1 MRTEREN
8 EPKLV
13 KSATEDRP
21 RVVIIG
27 SGFGGLE
34 AARRLRRAPVRV
46 IVVDRRNHHLFQ
58 PLLYQVATAAL
69 SPSDIAEPIR
79 RVLRHQA
86 NAEVLLADATGIDV
100 AARTVSL
107 ADGVLAYDYLI
118 LATGASHSYFG
129 RDDWARFAPGLKSVE
144 DALDIR
150 RRILFAF
157 EAAEREADPARR
169 AAWLRFVVVG
179 AGPTGVEL
187 AGALSEIARH
197 ALARDFRHID
207 PKQAHVILLE
217 GTTRVLPSYDDD
229 LSEKARDQLVRMGV
243 DVRTGLMVTE
253 IDDHGVFLGP
263 ERIEART
270 VLWAAGVVASPLA
283 KTLGVPLDRAGRV
296 LVEPDLTIPG
306 HDEIYVIGDL
316 AHVEQEGSLVPGVA
330 PAALQEARH
339 AVANIFRSLENRP
352 RLPFR
357 YRDKGSLA
365 TIGRAAGVADLHVVK
380 LSGWLAW
387 VAWLFIHI
395 FFLIGFRNRFI
406 VLFGWAWSYFTYDRG
421 ARLITGSLKK
431 LDRTHRAQNSRE
443 MAREDGEAT
452 ADEKSDEDSVLAP

>member
-1 MRTEREN
+1 M
-8 EPKLV
+8 
-13 KSATEDRP
+13 
-21 RVVIIG
+21 
-27 SGFGGLE
+27 
-34 AARRLRRAPVRV
+34 

-69 SPSDIAEPIR
+69 SPSDIAAPIR

-86 NAEVLLADATGIDV
+86 NAEVVLAEATGID
-100 AARTVSL
+100 AAAGAVLL
-107 ADGVLAYDYLI
+107 ADGVLSYDYLI
-118 LATGASHSYFG
+118 VATGASHSYFG

-207 PKQAHVILLE
+207 PTQAQILLLE
-217 GTTRVLPSYDDD
+217 GTPRVLPSYDDD
-229 LSEKARDQLVRMGV
+229 LSEKAREQLVRMGV
-243 DVRTGLMVTE
+243 EVRTGLMVTD
-253 IDDHGVFLGP
+253 IDDHGVCLGP
-263 ERIEART
+263 DRIEART

-306 HDEIYVIGDL
+306 HGEVYVIGDL
-316 AHVEQEGSLVPGVA
+316 AHFEQDGSLIPGVA
-330 PAALQEARH
+330 PAAIQEARH
-339 AVANIFRSLENRP
+339 VVANIARSLEDLP
-352 RLPFR
+352 RLAFR

-380 LSGWLAW
+380 LSGWVAW
-387 VAWLFIHI
+387 VAWLFVHV
-395 FFLIGFRNRFI
+395 FFLIGFRNRFV

-421 ARLITGSLKK
+421 ARLITGSVKQLA
-431 LDRTHRAQNSRE
+431 RTRHAPDSRE
-443 MAREDGEAT
+443 IGREDGAT
-452 ADEKSDEDSVLAP
+452 AADENHNEGPVLAP

>member
-1 MRTEREN
+1 MIEST
-8 EPKLV
+8 
-13 KSATEDRP
+13 TEDRP

-27 SGFGGLE
+27 AGFGGLE
-34 AARRLRRAPVRV
+34 AARRLKRSPVRV

-69 SPSDIAEPIR
+69 SPSDIAAPIR

-86 NAEVLLADATGIDV
+86 NAEVVLAEATGIDV
-100 AARTVSL
+100 AAKTVLL

-129 RDDWARFAPGLKSVE
+129 RDDWACFAPGLKSVE

-169 AAWLRFVVVG
+169 AAWLRFVVIG

-207 PKQAHVILLE
+207 PKQAHIILLE
-217 GTTRVLPSYDDD
+217 GTPRVLPSYDED
-229 LSEKARDQLVRMGV
+229 LSEKAREQLVRMGV
-243 DVRTGLMVTE
+243 DVRTGLMATE
-253 IDDHGVFLGP
+253 IDDHGVSLGP

-283 KTLGVPLDRAGRV
+283 RTLGVPLDRAGRV
-296 LVEPDLTIPG
+296 LIEPDLTIPG
-306 HDEIYVIGDL
+306 QGEVYVIGDL
-316 AHVEQEGSLVPGVA
+316 AHFEQEGALVPGVA

-339 AVANIFRSLENRP
+339 AVANIVRSLEDRP
-352 RLPFR
+352 RLAFR

-380 LSGWLAW
+380 LSGWVAW
-387 VAWLFIHI
+387 VAWLSIHI
-395 FFLIGFRNRFI
+395 FFLIGFRNRFV

-421 ARLITGSLKK
+421 ARLITGSLK
-431 LDRTHRAQNSRE
+431 RQVRSYGASNSGE
-443 MAREDGEAT
+443 TAREDGEAA
-452 ADEKSDEDSVLAP
+452 ADKNRNEGPVLAP

>member
-1 MRTEREN
+1 
-8 EPKLV
+8 
-13 KSATEDRP
+13 
-21 RVVIIG
+21 
-27 SGFGGLE
+27 
-34 AARRLRRAPVRV
+34 V

-69 SPSDIAEPIR
+69 SPSDIAAPIR

-86 NAEVLLADATGIDV
+86 NAEVVLAEATGIDL
-100 AARTVSL
+100 AARTVLL
-107 ADGVLAYDYLI
+107 ADGVIAYDYLI

-129 RDDWARFAPGLKSVE
+129 RDDWARYAPGLKSVE

-217 GTTRVLPSYDDD
+217 GTDQVLPSYDDG
-229 LSEKARDQLVRMGV
+229 LSEKAREQLVRMGV

-253 IDDHGVFLGP
+253 IDDHGVSLGT

-283 KTLGVPLDRAGRV
+283 KTLGVPVDRAGRV
-296 LVEPDLTIPG
+296 MVEPDLTIPG
-306 HDEIYVIGDL
+306 HGEVYVIGDL
-316 AHVEQEGSLVPGVA
+316 AHVEQDGTLVPGVA
-330 PAALQEARH
+330 PAAVQEARL
-339 AVANIFRSLENRP
+339 AVANIVRTIENRP
-352 RLPFR
+352 RLTFR

-380 LSGWLAW
+380 LSGWVAW
-387 VAWLFIHI
+387 VAWLFVHV

-421 ARLITGSLKK
+421 ARLITGSVKQLA
-431 LDRTHRAQNSRE
+431 RTRHAPDSRE
-443 MAREDGEAT
+443 IVREDGESS
-452 ADEKSDEDSVLAP
+452 ADENRSGGTILAP

>member
-1 MRTEREN
+1 M
-8 EPKLV
+8 
-13 KSATEDRP
+13 
-21 RVVIIG
+21 
-27 SGFGGLE
+27 
-34 AARRLRRAPVRV
+34 RV

-69 SPSDIAEPIR
+69 NPSDIAEPIR
-79 RVLRHQA
+79 RVLRHQT
-86 NAEVLLADATGIDV
+86 NAEVVLAEATGIDV
-100 AARTVSL
+100 AARTVLL

-207 PKQAHVILLE
+207 PKRRTSSSSK
-217 GTTRVLPSYDDD
+217 GRPGSCPRTTTTSRRRPVSNW
-229 LSEKARDQLVRMGV
+229 SG
-243 DVRTGLMVTE
+243 
-253 IDDHGVFLGP
+253 
-263 ERIEART
+263 
-270 VLWAAGVVASPLA
+270 WASSQHRPDGDGHRRPW
-283 KTLGVPLDRAGRV
+283 GVPRPRADRGADGALGGGGRGLPPGEDPGRPARSRRPRPGRARPDDPRPSRGLRHRRPGPLRAGR
-296 LVEPDLTIPG
+296 
-306 HDEIYVIGDL
+306 
-316 AHVEQEGSLVPGVA
+316 ALVPGVA
-330 PAALQEARH
+330 PAAIQEAQH
-339 AVANIFRSLENRP
+339 AVANIVRTLEDQP

-380 LSGWLAW
+380 LSGWVAW
-387 VAWLFIHI
+387 VAWLFVHI

-421 ARLITGSLKK
+421 ARLITGSLKQ
-431 LDRTHRAQNSRE
+431 LARTHRAPDSRE
-443 MAREDGEAT
+443 MGREDGEAA
-452 ADEKSDEDSVLAP
+452 ADENRNEARSSRPDPCGR

>member
-1 MRTEREN
+1 MIEST
-8 EPKLV
+8 
-13 KSATEDRP
+13 TDDRP

-27 SGFGGLE
+27 GGFGGLE
-34 AARRLRRAPVRV
+34 AARRLQRVPVRV

-69 SPSDIAEPIR
+69 SPSDIAAPIR

-86 NAEVLLADATGIDV
+86 NAEVVLAEATGIDV
-100 AARTVSL
+100 AAKAVLL
-107 ADGVLAYDYLI
+107 ADGVLAFDYLI

-157 EAAEREADPARR
+157 EAAEREADPSRR

-187 AGALSEIARH
+187 AGALTEIARH

-207 PKQAHVILLE
+207 PTQAHVILLE
-217 GTTRVLPSYDDD
+217 GTDQVLPSYDDG
-229 LSEKARDQLVRMGV
+229 LSEKAREQLVRMGV
-243 DVRTGLMVTE
+243 DVRTGLMATE
-253 IDDHGVFLGP
+253 IDDHGVSLGP

-296 LVEPDLTIPG
+296 VVEPDLTIPG
-306 HDEIYVIGDL
+306 HGEVYVIGDL
-316 AHVEQEGSLVPGVA
+316 AHFEQEGSLVPGVA

-339 AVANIFRSLENRP
+339 AVANIGLSLENRP
-352 RLPFR
+352 RLAFR

-365 TIGRAAGVADLHVVK
+365 TIGRAAGVADLHAVK
-380 LSGWLAW
+380 LSGWVAW
-387 VAWLFIHI
+387 VAWLSIHI
-395 FFLIGFRNRFI
+395 FFLIGFRNRFV

-421 ARLITGSLKK
+421 ARLITGSLKR
-431 LDRTHRAQNSRE
+431 LVRTHRAPISRE
-443 MAREDGEAT
+443 MPREDGEAA
-452 ADEKSDEDSVLAP
+452 ADENRNEGPILAP

>member
-1 MRTEREN
+1 MVAGGEGADESRGRAEII
-8 EPKLV
+8 EPT
-13 KSATEDRP
+13 TEDRP

-27 SGFGGLE
+27 GGFGGLE

-69 SPSDIAEPIR
+69 NPSDIAAPIR

-86 NAEVLLADATGIDV
+86 NAEVVLAEATGIDV
-100 AARTVSL
+100 AARTVLL

-217 GTTRVLPSYDDD
+217 GTPRVLPSYDDD
-229 LSEKARDQLVRMGV
+229 LSEKAREQLVRMGV

-253 IDDHGVFLGP
+253 IDDHGVSLGP

-306 HDEIYVIGDL
+306 HAEVYVIGDL
-316 AHVEQEGSLVPGVA
+316 AHFEQEGSLVPGVA
-330 PAALQEARH
+330 PAAIQEARH
-339 AVANIFRSLENRP
+339 AVANILRTLENRP
-352 RLPFR
+352 RLAVPLSR
-357 YRDKGSLA
+357 QGVTRDDRPRGRRRRPARRQALGMGGLGGLA
-365 TIGRAAGVADLHVVK
+365 VRPHLLPDRVPEPLHRALRMGVVVLHLRSRRPAHHREPEATGPDAAGAGFLGDGPR
-380 LSGWLAW
+380 GW
-387 VAWLFIHI
+387 
-395 FFLIGFRNRFI
+395 G
-406 VLFGWAWSYFTYDRG
+406 GRG
-421 ARLITGSLKK
+421 R
-431 LDRTHRAQNSRE
+431 
-443 MAREDGEAT
+443 
-452 ADEKSDEDSVLAP
+452 